1 MSATHPPN
9 GAGPDPGDQATA
21 RTALTGAAGPSGRPG
36 PSGSGAGPSTSGPS
50 EPSGA
55 SASSLPWRTVL
66 RAARPADARAIAE
79 LVRPYSDRRILI
91 AKDLITYFE
100 DIQEFTVAEG
110 AGALDGAQEGAGGI
124 IGCGALHVMWDD
136 IAEVRTLAV
145 RKDRMHR
152 GVGGAILGEL
162 LERARGMGL
171 QRVFCLTFEV
181 DFFTAHGFHPIWG
194 TPVGMDTFAEM
205 VRSHDDGVAE
215 FLDLA
220 RVKPNTLGNTRMI
233 IEL

>member
-1 MSATHPPN
+1 MSSA
-9 GAGPDPGDQATA
+9 PDDQAAATSPAVAAA
-21 RTALTGAAGPSGRPG
+21 RDLPILRP
-36 PSGSGAGPSTSGPS
+36 
-50 EPSGA
+50 
-55 SASSLPWRTVL
+55 
-66 RAARPADARAIAE
+66 ARPADVRAIAE
-79 LVRPYSDRRILI
+79 LVRPFAERRILVS
-91 AKDLITYFE
+91 KDLIAYFE
-100 DIQEFTVAEG
+100 DVQEFTVAEG
-110 AGALDGAQEGAGGI
+110 TGSLDDGAPERTGGI